1 MAATTKQ
8 KVVVGNL
15 QNIYEKVMAEKIN
28 SPSLIV
34 IGEVVSLRDKL
45 NFFEDKPLF
54 GKNIV
59 VTRSRVQSSNLV
71 ERIIDLGG
79 NPIEIPAIKIEEIVN
94 NVELDNGIKN
104 INEFNYLIFT
114 SRNAVKIFFKRL
126 FQLNFDSR
134 NLGNLK
140 IACRSEERRV
150 G

>member
-15 QNIYEKVMAEKIN
+15 QNIYEKAMAEKIN

-79 NPIEIPAIKIEEIVN
+79 NP
-94 NVELDNGIKN
+94 
-104 INEFNYLIFT
+104 
-114 SRNAVKIFFKRL
+114 
-126 FQLNFDSR
+126 
-134 NLGNLK
+134 
-140 IACRSEERRV
+140 RSEEHTSELQSRQYLVCRLLLEKKNTLNLKYT
-150 G
+150 